1 MHTGITPVGKLSADQ
16 VWSVLAAASDTSA
29 PHHPQPWYVHCTPTT
44 IELHATPN
52 RVAAAVA
59 DRRQLLLACGAALLN
74 LRLAISAQGVYPDV
88 RMLPDPARPELLAV
102 MRPQSR
108 RPVTPNDRQL
118 AAAIGDHR
126 SDHQPDASVVIP
138 AAVRGELRRAAEIER
153 AWLATLT
160 PTQLPMLRA
169 IVGRA
174 HRASQDNPAFSAEWA
189 AWAGGDGSG
198 EQVPEPLIAVIGTF
212 HDQSATHLQAGQAM
226 QRVALTAATARLS
239 TTLLSQVME
248 VPATRGELRDL
259 IGGGLWPQILLR
271 FEEAPPRSMPRL
283 LDIED
288 VVTPE
293 ELVAIAGAD
302 G

>member
-1 MHTGITPVGKLSADQ
+1 MHTRITPVGKLSTNQ
-16 VWSVLAAASDTSA
+16 VRSVLAAASDTSA
-29 PHHPQPWYVHCTPTT
+29 PQHPPPWYVHCTPTT
-44 IELHATPN
+44 IELHATPKP
-52 RVAAAVA
+52 VAAAVA
-59 DRRQLLLACGAALLN
+59 DRRQLLLACGSALLN

-126 SDHQPDASVVIP
+126 SDHQPDASVVIR

-174 HRASQDNPAFSAEWA
+174 HRASQDNPAFSGEWA
-189 AWAGGDGSG
+189 AWGRGDRSG
-198 EQVPEPLIAVIGTF
+198 EQISEPLIAVIGTF

-239 TTLLSQVME
+239 TTLLSQVVE

-271 FEEAPPRSMPRL
+271 FEEAPPRSTPRL

-288 VVTPE
+288 VVTRE
-293 ELVAIAGAD
+293 ELVATTGAD

>member
-16 VWSVLAAASDTSA
+16 VRSVLTAASDTSA
-29 PHHPQPWYVHCTPTT
+29 PQHPPPWYVHCTPTT

-102 MRPQSR
+102 VRPQSR

-226 QRVALTAATARLS
+226 QRVALTAVTAGLS
-239 TTLLSQVME
+239 TTLLSQVVE

-271 FEEAPPRSMPRL
+271 FEEAPLRSMPRL

-288 VVTPE
+288 VVTRE
-293 ELVAIAGAD
+293 ELVATAGAD

>member
-1 MHTGITPVGKLSADQ
+1 
-16 VWSVLAAASDTSA
+16 
-29 PHHPQPWYVHCTPTT
+29 
-44 IELHATPN
+44 
-52 RVAAAVA
+52 
-59 DRRQLLLACGAALLN
+59 
-74 LRLAISAQGVYPDV
+74 
-88 RMLPDPARPELLAV
+88 
-102 MRPQSR
+102 
-108 RPVTPNDRQL
+108 
-118 AAAIGDHR
+118 
-126 SDHQPDASVVIP
+126 
-138 AAVRGELRRAAEIER
+138 
-153 AWLATLT
+153 
-160 PTQLPMLRA
+160 MLRA

>member
-1 MHTGITPVGKLSADQ
+1 MHTGITPVGKLSTNQ
-16 VWSVLAAASDTSA
+16 VRSVLAAASDTSA
-29 PHHPQPWYVHCTPTT
+29 PQHPPPWYVHCTPTT
-44 IELHATPN
+44 IELHATPKP
-52 RVAAAVA
+52 VAAAVA

-108 RPVTPNDRQL
+108 RPVTPNDREL
-118 AAAIGDHR
+118 AAAIG
-126 SDHQPDASVVIP
+126 DHQPDASVVIR

-153 AWLATLT
+153 AWLATFTL
-160 PTQLPMLRA
+160 TQLPMLRA

-198 EQVPEPLIAVIGTF
+198 EQVPEPLVAVIGTF

-226 QRVALTAATARLS
+226 QRVALTAATAGLS
-239 TTLLSQVME
+239 TTLLSQVVE

-288 VVTPE
+288 VVTRE
-293 ELVAIAGAD
+293 ELVATAGAD

>member
-16 VWSVLAAASDTSA
+16 VRSVLAAASDTSA
-29 PHHPQPWYVHCTPTT
+29 PQHPPPWYVHCTPTT

-102 MRPQSR
+102 VRPQSR

-126 SDHQPDASVVIP
+126 SDHQPDASVVIR

-160 PTQLPMLRA
+160 PTQLPLLRA

-174 HRASQDNPAFSAEWA
+174 HRTSQDNSAFSAEWA

-226 QRVALTAATARLS
+226 QRVALTAATAGLS
-239 TTLLSQVME
+239 TTLLSQVVE

-288 VVTPE
+288 VVTRE
-293 ELVAIAGAD
+293 ELVATAGAD